1 MTSPLLRGLLA
12 MILGLVV
19 TAVVWA
25 APTKEQQA
33 EISTISTLLTRA
45 GNLYKQGKNAE
56 AGEAIKEAQAKIEKL
71 GEGGDAQVVK
81 ALEGPYKRLMN
92 AHALLEIEGVK
103 LNEIKPLEVKK
114 PMPAAGGPAG
124 ALPGGAVSFSKQIA
138 PIIVSHCGGCHV
150 RNSRGE
156 LSMATYEAMMAG
168 NKNGKIVIA
177 GKPEGSIII
186 DKIEGKEMPPNGAGI
201 PDAQFATIKKWIA
214 EGARFDGTDAKANL
228 NMLAA
233 GNTAATPMVEI
244 KVATGKETISFA
256 KDIAPVLASTCVNCH
271 GTRQPRGNF
280 ALFTFEGL
288 LKGGDSGSPIQ
299 PGKGADSFL
308 IKKLRGTASQGQR
321 MPLNLDPLK
330 DDVIAKI
337 EKWIDEG
344 ATFDGGDPKQ
354 PVMEVAALAK
364 ARASTH
370 EQLSVDRAT
379 LAGENWRLGM
389 PDIGADKV
397 ETENFL
403 VLGNVGPNTLKQI
416 GDSAEALAPK
426 VGEMLKAT
434 SGQPLIKGRMTLF
447 VFRERYDYSEFGKMV
462 ERRDIPS
469 MWRGHFKFSIV
480 DAYAAVIPP
489 KADDYSLQTL
499 IAQQLGGCYVA
510 SLGKGGTPIWFS
522 QGVGRVVASRLDG
535 GDHRVVAWDNAVP
548 EIVASLPSADAFLTG
563 KLDPESS
570 DIAAYSFVKFLMTD
584 GKRFQVLLDKLR
596 VGGDFAKA
604 FPEVYGKTPNALCDI
619 WVQKPPSRSVP
630 AKKATGKK

>member
-1 MTSPLLRGLLA
+1 MISTLHRGGLA
-12 MILGLVV
+12 LVLV
-19 TAVVWA
+19 AVISAAALA
-25 APTKEQQA
+25 APTKEQQQ
-33 EISTISTLLTRA
+33 EISTIGTLLTKA
-45 GNLYKQGKNAE
+45 GNLYKQDKFSE

-81 ALEGPYKRLMN
+81 ALESPYKRLLN
-92 AHALLEIEGVK
+92 AHALLELEGVK
-103 LNEIKPLEVKK
+103 LSEIKPLEAKK
-114 PMPAAGGPAG
+114 PMAGGAAGTLPA
-124 ALPGGAVSFSKQIA
+124 GAVSFSKQVA
-138 PIIVSHCGGCHV
+138 PIIVARCGGCHV

-177 GKPEGSIII
+177 GKPEGSIIV

-201 PDAQFATIKKWIA
+201 PDAEFTTIKKWIA
-214 EGARFDGTDAKANL
+214 EGAKFDGTDVKANVT
-228 NMLAA
+228 MLA
-233 GNTAATPMVEI
+233 GNTAAATPMLEI
-244 KVATGKETISFA
+244 KIATGKETISFS

-271 GTRQPRGNF
+271 GIRQPRGNF
-280 ALFTFEGL
+280 TLFTFEGL
-288 LKGGDSGSPIQ
+288 LRGGDSGSPIQ

-344 ATFDGGDPKQ
+344 ATFDGGDSKQ
-354 PVMEVAALAK
+354 PVVEVAALAK
-364 ARASTH
+364 ARSSTH
-370 EQLSVDRAT
+370 EQLSADRAK
-379 LAGENWRLGM
+379 LAGDNWRLGM
-389 PDIGADKV
+389 SDINADKV

-416 GDSAEALAPK
+416 GDNAEAVAPK
-426 VGEMLKAT
+426 VGAMLKAT

-462 ERRDIPS
+462 ERRDIPG

-480 DAYAAVIPP
+480 DAYAAVVPP

-499 IAQQLGGCYVA
+499 ISQQLAGCYVA

-535 GDHRVVAWDNAVP
+535 GDPRVVAWDAEIP
-548 EIVASLPSADAFLTG
+548 EIVAGLPSADAFLTG
-563 KLDPESS
+563 KLDPESA
-570 DIAAYSFVKFLMTD
+570 DIAAYSFVKFLMAD
-584 GKRFQVLLDKLR
+584 GKRFQALLDKLR
-596 VGGDFAKA
+596 GGGDFVKA
-604 FPEVYGKTPNALCDI
+604 FPEVYNGSPSSVAEQ
-619 WVQKPPSRSVP
+619 WVRKPPARSVP
-630 AKKATGKK
+630 TKKTAGKK

>member
-1 MTSPLLRGLLA
+1 MTSTLLRGGLA
-12 MILGLVV
+12 LVLTV
-19 TAVVWA
+19 ALAVPALA
-25 APTKEQQA
+25 APTKEQQQ
-33 EISTISTLLTRA
+33 EISAINTLLTRA
-45 GNLYKQGKNAE
+45 GNLYKQNKIAE
-56 AGEAIKEAQAKIEKL
+56 AGESIKEAQSKIEKL

-81 ALEGPYKRLMN
+81 ALEAPYKRLLN

-103 LNEIKPLEVKK
+103 LSEIKPLEAKK
-114 PMPAAGGPAG
+114 PMTAGGAG
-124 ALPGGAVSFSKQIA
+124 ALPPGAVSFTKQIA
-138 PIIVSHCGGCHV
+138 PIIVARCGGCHV

-156 LSMATYEAMMAG
+156 LSMATYESMMAG

-201 PDAQFATIKKWIA
+201 PDAEFATIKKWIT
-214 EGARFDGTDAKANL
+214 EGAKFDGTDLKANL
-228 NMLAA
+228 GMLA
-233 GNTAATPMVEI
+233 GNNAAATPAVEI

-280 ALFTFEGL
+280 TLFTFEGL

-354 PVMEVAALAK
+354 PVVEVAALAK
-364 ARASTH
+364 ARSSTH
-370 EQLSVDRAT
+370 EQLSADRAI
-379 LAGENWRLGM
+379 LAGNNWRLGM
-389 PDIGADKV
+389 PDIGADKL

-403 VLGNVGPNTLKQI
+403 VLGNVGPNSLKQI
-416 GDSAEALAPK
+416 GDNAEALAPK
-426 VGEMLKAT
+426 VGEMLKAQ

-462 ERRDIPS
+462 ERRDIPG

-480 DAYAAVIPP
+480 DAYSAVIPP

-499 IAQQLGGCYVA
+499 IAQQLAGCYVA
-510 SLGKGGTPIWFS
+510 SLGKGGTPLWFS
-522 QGVGRVVASRLDG
+522 QGAGRVVASRLDG
-535 GDHRVVAWDNAVP
+535 GDPRVTAWDDAIP
-548 EIVASLPSADAFLTG
+548 EIVTGLPSADAFLTN
-563 KLDPESS
+563 KLDPESA

-584 GKRFQVLLDKLR
+584 SRKFQSLLDKLR
-596 VGGDFAKA
+596 GSADFAKA
-604 FPEVYGKTPNALCDI
+604 FPEVYGGSPNAVADM
-619 WVQKPPSRSVP
+619 WVRKPPARSVP
-630 AKKATGKK
+630 AKKTAGKK